1 VTTSFDGSPN
11 NESVRESDNRRSMGE
26 LLAAVSQDITN
37 LLRQEI
43 ALAKAE
49 VRKSVSSA
57 GKGAGMLAGA
67 GVAGHMVLLFLSIS
81 VWWGLGSSIGRG
93 WSALVVAAV
102 WLVVALVL
110 AAVGRSEMKSVSG
123 VPQTNETIKKI
134 PNAARGNE
142 EAS

>member
-11 NESVRESDNRRSMGE
+11 NESVRETDNRRSMGE

-102 WLVVALVL
+102 WLVIAAVL

-123 VPQTNETIKKI
+123 VPQTTETIKKI

>member
-1 VTTSFDGSPN
+1 VTTSFDGNPN

-26 LLAAVSQDITN
+26 LLAAVSQDVTN

-102 WLVVALVL
+102 WLVVAAVL

-123 VPQTNETIKKI
+123 VPQTTETIKKI

>member
-102 WLVVALVL
+102 WLVIAAVL

-123 VPQTNETIKKI
+123 VPQTTETIKKI
-134 PNAARGNE
+134 PNAAKGNE

>member
-1 VTTSFDGSPN
+1 MTTSFDGSPN
-11 NESVRESDNRRSMGE
+11 NESVRDSDSRRSMGE

-102 WLVVALVL
+102 WLVVAAVL

-123 VPQTNETIKKI
+123 VPQTTETIKKI

>member
-1 VTTSFDGSPN
+1 
-11 NESVRESDNRRSMGE
+11 
-26 LLAAVSQDITN
+26 
-37 LLRQEI
+37 
-43 ALAKAE
+43 
-49 VRKSVSSA
+49 
-57 GKGAGMLAGA
+57 MLAGA

-102 WLVVALVL
+102 WLVVAAVL

-123 VPQTNETIKKI
+123 VPQTTETIKKI

>member
-11 NESVRESDNRRSMGE
+11 NESVRETDNRRSMGE

-37 LLRQEI
+37 LLRQEV

-102 WLVVALVL
+102 WLVIAAVL

-123 VPQTNETIKKI
+123 VPQTTETIKKI

>member
-11 NESVRESDNRRSMGE
+11 NDSVRESDNRRSMGE

-49 VRKSVSSA
+49 VRKSASSA

-102 WLVVALVL
+102 WLVIAAVL

-123 VPQTNETIKKI
+123 VPQTTETIKKI
-134 PNAARGNE
+134 PNAAKGNE

>member
-102 WLVVALVL
+102 WLVVAAVL

-123 VPQTNETIKKI
+123 VPQTTETIKKI